1 MAVAH
6 GVLAPHVA
14 QRGLDTTEWSVRLRP
29 RALPVYSRQA
39 ALRLYHLQDTGN
51 NNNKHWIT
59 DHSEDGTNQRVL

>member
-14 QRGLDTTEWSVRLRP
+14 QRGIDTAEWSVRLRP

-39 ALRLYHLQDTGN
+39 ALRLHHLQDTGN
-51 NNNKHWIT
+51 NSNKH
-59 DHSEDGTNQRVL
+59 